1 MKKLSSKFA
10 AVTLAV
16 VLSISMAA
24 CAPQAAPVEE
34 KPVVEAPKV
43 EEMPAEETAVADA
56 VDAYFSNMGADLYKV
71 DEVELVEKVKAG
83 EDMYI
88 MDIRTKEDYDKGH
101 LKNAVNVPWGPAIAE
116 NLDNLPADKQIYL
129 YCYTGQTAGQTTAL
143 LNMAGYNVKSANF
156 GWNLGLSQVP
166 GIEEVTSM
174 EATEIV
180 ASTPADTNPEVRQAI
195 TDYYNGLADV
205 KGSTY
210 ANYKISEDDAKAL
223 LDAKDDSIMF
233 LSVRKAEDYAKGH
246 IEGAENIPFGN
257 GMQESF
263 GTLPMDKKIIVY
275 CYTGQTAG
283 QAVAGLRMLG
293 YDAVSLNSGMG
304 SPKTAENG
312 WINKGYPVVTQ

>member
-1 MKKLSSKFA
+1 MKRLSSKFA

-34 KPVVEAPKV
+34 KPAV
-43 EEMPAEETAVADA
+43 EEAMPEETPAEETAVADA
-56 VDAYFSNMGADLYKV
+56 VDAYFSNMGDDLYKV
-71 DEVELVEKVKAG
+71 DEKELVEKVKAG

-88 MDIRTKEDYDKGH
+88 VDIRTKEDYDKGH
-101 LKNAVNVPWGPAIAE
+101 LKNAVNMPWGPAIAE

-174 EATEIV
+174 EATEM
-180 ASTPADTNPEVRQAI
+180 AKTTPADTNPEIRQAI

-223 LDAKDDSIMF
+223 LDAKDESIMF

-263 GTLPMDKKIIVY
+263 STLPMDKKIIVY

-283 QAVAGLRMLG
+283 QAVAGMRMLG

-312 WINKGYPVVTQ
+312 WINKGYPVVAQ